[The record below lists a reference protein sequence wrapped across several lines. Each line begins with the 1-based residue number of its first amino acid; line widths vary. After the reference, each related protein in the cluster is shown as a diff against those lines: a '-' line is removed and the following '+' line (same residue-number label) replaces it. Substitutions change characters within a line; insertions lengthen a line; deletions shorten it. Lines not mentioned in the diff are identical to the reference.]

1 MIFVV
6 ATLIVL
12 FIAVLVG
19 FLMENRKNKRLRSLL
34 KERNKRNKKVHQVF
48 GAVFESIHAYI
59 LIVDKGLNVIQ
70 TNYYQKTN
78 QEDDG
83 KTKRIGDMLCCH
95 NAIMSGKCGTHEKC
109 EECIVNST
117 VTRAFQMKQSFPE
130 IRASLVISTA
140 PDVYQQLEAVV
151 SGSFM
156 DLDEEERMVLTIHD
170 ITEIVA
176 NKQEVD
182 KLANVV
188 TFTSALSRVGFASI
202 NLITGEETVTSEYK
216 ISLNEKKHLSVKDIF
231 DSFHYVF
238 PEYRD
243 ELLSFV
249 SRAQAGK
256 VDPLQ
261 KEIKVLTNDN
271 SFKWVKIFLIQK
283 EYHPAKN
290 INEIY
295 SLTIDVTAQKET
307 ENKLAEEKNKAEE
320 ADRSKSAF
328 LANMSHEIRTPL
340 NAIVGFSEL
349 LANATSAD
357 EKEQYLDI
365 LKTNNEIL
373 LQLVNDILDMSKIE
387 AGTLEF
393 KMTDID
399 INILMS
405 ELETLFNMRLGE
417 DSQVKVICE
426 LAEPKF
432 MLHTDRTRLGQ
443 VLSNFLSNAIKF
455 TEVGTI
461 RFGYKPYG
469 NNSVYFYVTD
479 TGMGIKKE
487 MLDSVFQRFTRFHKD
502 KKGNGLG
509 LSISKTIIDRLGGTI
524 GVESVYQKGSTFWF
538 ILPDKPLEELPEE
551 KRTEKVI
558 APKIE
563 NIDTTAATVTITPV
577 PEVSPPEIK
586 SVDKTKP
593 AILVAEANEETYVSM
608 QKALSNTYR
617 IVRAHTGEEAIMVY
631 LQDSPLVILMAL
643 QLPEVDG
650 WQATEAI
657 RQVSTT
663 IPIVAITETEPENK
677 SEILKGG
684 FTDTIVSTSTK
695 EELIDTVNR
704 FAK

>member
-1 MIFVV
+1 MMFVV

-12 FIAVLVG
+12 FIAALVA
-19 FLMENRKNKRLRSLL
+19 FLMENRKNKILRSSL
-34 KERNKRNKKVHQVF
+34 KERNKRNKKIQKVF
-48 GAVFESIHAYI
+48 SAVFQNIHAYI
-59 LIVDKGLNVIQ
+59 LVVDKGLNVIR

-78 QEDDG
+78 QKDDG
-83 KTKRIGDMLCCH
+83 KVKRIGDMLCCH
-95 NAIMSGKCGTHEKC
+95 NAIISGKCGTHEKC
-109 EECIVNST
+109 QDCIVNAT
-117 VTRAFQMKQSFPE
+117 VTRSFQLKQSFPE

-140 PDVYQQLEAVV
+140 PDEYREMEAVV
-151 SGSFM
+151 SGAFM
-156 DLDEEERMVLTIHD
+156 ELDDEERMILTVHD

-176 NKQEVD
+176 NKREVE

-202 NLITGEETVTSEYK
+202 NLITCEEIVTPEYR
-216 ISLNEKKHLSVKDIF
+216 INLNEKKHQLVKDIF
-231 DSFHYVF
+231 DSFHYVY

-243 ELLSFV
+243 DLLSFI
-249 SRAQAGK
+249 SRALEGE

-261 KEIKVLTNDN
+261 KEVKVLTSDN
-271 SFKWVKIFLIQK
+271 SYKWIKIFLIQK

-295 SLTIDVTAQKET
+295 SLTIDVTAQKEV
-307 ENKLAEEKNKAEE
+307 EKELAAEKNKAEE

-349 LANATSAD
+349 LASATSDD

-365 LKTNNEIL
+365 LKTNNEML

-393 KMTDID
+393 NMADVD
-399 INILMS
+399 LNVLMS
-405 ELETLFNMRLGE
+405 ELETLFNMRLSE

-426 LAEPKF
+426 PAQTKYI
-432 MLHTDRTRLGQ
+432 LHTDRNRIGQ

-487 MLDSVFQRFTRFHKD
+487 MLENVFQRFIRFHKD

-509 LSISKTIIDRLGGTI
+509 LSISKTIIDKLGGTI

-538 ILPDKPLEELPEE
+538 ILPDRPLEQLSG
-551 KRTEKVI
+551 TEKSDIVI
-558 APKIE
+558 PMPGDD
-563 NIDTTAATVTITPV
+563 NLTVQNDTFDSEPETGNKEESKPV
-577 PEVSPPEIK
+577 
-586 SVDKTKP
+586 
-593 AILVAEANEETYVSM
+593 ILVAEAGDETYSFM
-608 QKALSNTYR
+608 QETLSSNYR
-617 IVRAHTGEEAIMVY
+617 IHRAHTGEEAIMIY
-631 LQDSPLVILMAL
+631 LQDSPVVILMAL

-663 IPIVAITETEPENK
+663 IPIVAITESEHEDKP
-677 SEILKGG
+677 EILKNG
-684 FTDTIVSTSTK
+684 FNDVITTPLAK
-695 EELIDTVNR
+695 EQLIDTVNR
-704 FAK
+704 FVK